1 MRDEMKLKDNIF
13 WNCQSNKMVGFT
25 CGCNSLDLKSE
36 LIQFLKGDGDKPD
49 NTNSDKEVHK
59 AVTYVNQWRF
69 RSIYNETRTIEFFYN
84 SGSLPG
90 DELMKLLFNI
100 LSMMNFIEVRILG
113 CVSDAGG
120 NSTRLNTLLH
130 NGKEIG
136 NRLWLED
143 EDITFQDPSTFRKTM
158 IAT

>member
-1 MRDEMKLKDNIF
+1 MKLKDNIF

-90 DELMKLLFNI
+90 DGLMKQLFNI
-100 LSMMNFIEVRILG
+100 LSMMNLIEVRILG
-113 CVSDAGG
+113 FVSDTRG
-120 NSTRLNTLLH
+120 NNTILNKLLR

-136 NRLWLED
+136 NIFWLED
-143 EDITFQDPSTFRKTM
+143 DVVTFQDPSTLENQ
-158 IAT
+158 